1 MEEYTYLI
9 HHSRLTDN
17 KRQIRCNFCLTND
30 DITRINN
37 SKIIEIVHIVTLQN
51 LTVLKYRTLPFFELS
66 KLQLVMNEF
75 ITYKS
80 TKPI

>member
-9 HHSRLTDN
+9 QHSRLTDEN
-17 KRQIRCNFCLTND
+17 RQIRFNFSLND
-30 DITRINN
+30 ADITRLNN

-66 KLQLVMNEF
+66 KLQLVLNEF
-75 ITYKS
+75 ITFKS
-80 TKPI
+80 RTN

>member
-9 HHSRLTDN
+9 QHSRLTDEN
-17 KRQIRCNFCLTND
+17 RQIRFNFCLND
-30 DITRINN
+30 ADITRLNN

-66 KLQLVMNEF
+66 KLQLVLNEF
-75 ITYKS
+75 ITFKS
-80 TKPI
+80 RTN